1 MERCTLCGGR
11 LVNGR
16 CRECGL
22 DNTKNDKKYHLN
34 THNEK
39 SAALFHRGDCEDHLN
54 RDNGY
59 GDNWPWK
66 RKKQPATAGLEHY
79 QRKGAA
85 ASSSAET
92 FAGATAGT
100 TTDAGSF
107 AGASAGADTA
117 AARTST
123 SSASTYVP
131 QGTAQSL
138 SGSTAAGSASAK
150 STAAR
155 RKELK
160 KRSQTGTVR
169 KKSGTGRFIRLVL
182 ISLILVFVVFP
193 IVAQKVIEYRRSNGG
208 FSIFGG
214 SSVSDAGPEKIS
226 WDEDDERYYG
236 IRLDPGV
243 YEVGYDIPAGEYQL
257 CCAGESADVYWQDA
271 DADRYDYR
279 DLTLY
284 SPDRQASYRDFWDED
299 CPFYQYSDRITLSEG
314 MLFVVE
320 ASLDPEGVELEGL
333 TDPGAVC
340 RERAPQPGLEAV
352 QVKEGLIAGEDFPV
366 GVYNLMLD
374 DADDEYSYG
383 SISVQI
389 DRTGKTINAGAN
401 SNYPVFWHIPFTG
414 GEKIR
419 VTYQNDAGG
428 AHLVP
433 SF

>member
-22 DNTKNDKKYHLN
+22 DNTKNDRKYHLN

-54 RDNGY
+54 KDNGY

-79 QRKGAA
+79 QRRG
-85 ASSSAET
+85 
-92 FAGATAGT
+92 TA
-100 TTDAGSF
+100 AGSF

-117 AARTST
+117 ATWASTASATAQT

-131 QGTAQSL
+131 QGTAQSM
-138 SGSTAAGSASAK
+138 TAGAASAK
-150 STAAR
+150 SAAAR

-160 KRSQTGTVR
+160 QRSQTGTVR
-169 KKSGTGRFIRLVL
+169 RRSRSGRFIKLL
-182 ISLILVFVVFP
+182 FILFLLVFIVFP
-193 IVAQKVIEYRRSNGG
+193 IVAQKVIEYRRSNSG

-214 SSVSDAGPEKIS
+214 SSVSDEGPEKIS
-226 WDEDDERYYG
+226 WDGDDEQYYG
-236 IRLDPGV
+236 IRLDPGA

-257 CCAGESADVYWQDA
+257 HCAGESAAVYWQDA
-271 DADRYDYR
+271 DADKYDYR
-279 DLTLY
+279 ELTLY
-284 SPDRQASYRDFWDED
+284 SSDRQATYRDFWDED
-299 CPFYQYSDRITLSEG
+299 CPYYEYSDKITLSDG

-320 ASLDPEGVELEGL
+320 TGLDSEGVELEGL
-333 TDPGAVC
+333 KAPGAV
-340 RERAPQPGLEAV
+340 RKERVPQPGLEEV
-352 QVKEGLIAGEDFPV
+352 QVADGLIAGEDFPI
-366 GVYNLMLD
+366 GVYNLILD

-389 DRTGKTINAGAN
+389 DRTGKTIDAGAD
-401 SNYPVFWHIPFTG
+401 SNHPVFWHIPFTG
-414 GEKIR
+414 GETIR
-419 VTYQNDAGG
+419 VLYQNDSGG
-428 AHLVP
+428 AHLIP